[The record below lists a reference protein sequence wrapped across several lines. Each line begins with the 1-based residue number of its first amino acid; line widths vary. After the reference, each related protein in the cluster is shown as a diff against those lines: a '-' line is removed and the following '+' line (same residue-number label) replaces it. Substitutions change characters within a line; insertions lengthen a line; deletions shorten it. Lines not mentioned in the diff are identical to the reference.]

1 MTKCNKWEIWSAEVK
16 FEDMEGKK
24 IRPVLIVAEKET
36 YILSLKMTSHEARRR
51 CEGEYEMMDW
61 KGAGLKE
68 KTVIRCS
75 KKIELQESDLL
86 IKRGRLQSV
95 DIISVEAMLNYMK
108 MR

>member
-1 MTKCNKWEIWSAEVK
+1 MTKCNKWEIWDAEVK
-16 FEDMEGKK
+16 FEDIEGKK
-24 IRPVLIVAEKET
+24 KRPVLIVAEKEA
-36 YILSLKMTSHEARRR
+36 YILSLKMTSHDARRK

-61 KGAGLKE
+61 ERAGLKE

-75 KKIELQESDLL
+75 KKLELQESDLL

-95 DIISVEAMLNYMK
+95 DITGVEAMLKYMK